1 MIGSNCPSE
10 RNEMMMKTIYLDK
23 EYTSTTPCVA
33 TIGFF
38 DGVHRGHQF
47 LIRQLVQLAKEHGW
61 ASRLITFDKHPRQ
74 VLKKDFQPKMLTTFE
89 EKLQLLSETGVD
101 ECVVLP
107 FSEQMA
113 ALSAYE
119 FMKMILQGQLNVRL
133 LYVGY
138 DHRFGNSRTEGYE
151 DYVRYGKELGIEVK
165 QSVVYPWED
174 INVSSSVIRR
184 FIQAGEMEKAV
195 DCLGHSFMLTGC
207 VVAGEQQGRK
217 MGFPTA
223 NIQLDNPEKL
233 LPAVGV
239 YAVQVSLEGHSTTYT
254 GMMNIGTRPTFNG
267 DHQTIE
273 VHLFHFS
280 DDLYG
285 KRLRIDVKSRVR
297 DEQRFASPEA
307 LREQLEKDEEQII
320 QQFEKE
326 Q

>member
-1 MIGSNCPSE
+1 
-10 RNEMMMKTIYLDK
+10 MMMKTIYLDK

-47 LIRQLVQLAKEHGW
+47 LIRQLVQLANEHGW

-138 DHRFGNSRTEGYE
+138 DHRFGNSRKEGYE

-165 QSVVYPWED
+165 QSVVYPWEN

-184 FIQAGEMEKAV
+184 FIQEGEMEKAV
-195 DCLGHSFMLTGC
+195 DCLGHSFTLTGC

>member
-23 EYTSTTPCVA
+23 EYTSATPCVA

-47 LIRQLVQLAKEHGW
+47 LIRQLVQLAKERGW

-138 DHRFGNSRTEGYE
+138 DHRFGNSRKEGYE

-165 QSVVYPWED
+165 QSVVYPWQD

-184 FIQAGEMEKAV
+184 FIQEGEMEKAV
-195 DCLGHSFMLTGC
+195 DCLGHSFTLTGC
-207 VVAGEQQGRK
+207 VVAGERQGRK

-239 YAVQVSLEGHSTTYT
+239 YAVQVSLEDNSPMYT

-307 LREQLEKDEEQII
+307 LREQLEKDEEQIL

>member
-1 MIGSNCPSE
+1 
-10 RNEMMMKTIYLDK
+10 MMKTIYLDK
-23 EYTSTTPCVA
+23 EYTSATPCVA

-47 LIRQLVQLAKEHGW
+47 LIRQLVQLAKERGW

-138 DHRFGNSRTEGYE
+138 DHRFGNSRKEGYE

-165 QSVVYPWED
+165 QSVVYPWQD

-184 FIQAGEMEKAV
+184 FIQEGEMEKAV
-195 DCLGHSFMLTGC
+195 DCLGHSFTLTGC
-207 VVAGEQQGRK
+207 VVAGERQGRK

-239 YAVQVSLEGHSTTYT
+239 YAVQVSLEDNSPMYT

-307 LREQLEKDEEQII
+307 LREQLEKDEEQIL

>member
-1 MIGSNCPSE
+1 
-10 RNEMMMKTIYLDK
+10 MKTIYLDK

-138 DHRFGNSRTEGYE
+138 DHRFGNSRIEGYE

-207 VVAGEQQGRK
+207 VVHGEQQGRK

-233 LPAVGV
+233 LPAVSV

-297 DEQRFASPEA
+297 DEQQFASPEA

>member
-1 MIGSNCPSE
+1 
-10 RNEMMMKTIYLDK
+10 MMKTIYLDK

-47 LIRQLVQLAKEHGW
+47 LIRQLVQLAKERGW

-119 FMKMILQGQLNVRL
+119 FMRNILLGQLNVRL

-138 DHRFGNSRTEGYE
+138 DHRFGNSRKEGYE

-184 FIQAGEMEKAV
+184 FIQEGEMEKAV
-195 DCLGHSFMLTGC
+195 DCLGHSFTLTGC

-239 YAVQVSLEGHSTTYT
+239 YAVQVSLEDKATPHT

>member
-1 MIGSNCPSE
+1 
-10 RNEMMMKTIYLDK
+10 MKTIYLDK
-23 EYTSTTPCVA
+23 EYISTTPCVA

-47 LIRQLVQLAKEHGW
+47 LIRQLVQLAKERGL

-119 FMKMILQGQLNVRL
+119 FMRNILLGQLNVRL

-165 QSVVYPWED
+165 QSVVYPWKN

-184 FIQAGEMEKAV
+184 FIQEGEMEKAF
-195 DCLGHSFMLTGC
+195 DCLEDVSCT
-207 VVAGEQQGRK
+207 VNNKDGRW
-217 MGFPTA
+217 
-223 NIQLDNPEKL
+223 
-233 LPAVGV
+233 
-239 YAVQVSLEGHSTTYT
+239 VSLPLISSW
-254 GMMNIGTRPTFNG
+254 ITRRSCCQPWG
-267 DHQTIE
+267 SMPCRY
-273 VHLFHFS
+273 LW
-280 DDLYG
+280 
-285 KRLRIDVKSRVR
+285 RITP
-297 DEQRFASPEA
+297 QCILA
-307 LREQLEKDEEQII
+307 
-320 QQFEKE
+320 
-326 Q
+326 

>member
-1 MIGSNCPSE
+1 M
-10 RNEMMMKTIYLDK
+10 
-23 EYTSTTPCVA
+23 
-33 TIGFF
+33 
-38 DGVHRGHQF
+38 
-47 LIRQLVQLAKEHGW
+47 
-61 ASRLITFDKHPRQ
+61 
-74 VLKKDFQPKMLTTFE
+74 
-89 EKLQLLSETGVD
+89 
-101 ECVVLP
+101 
-107 FSEQMA
+107 
-113 ALSAYE
+113 
-119 FMKMILQGQLNVRL
+119 
-133 LYVGY
+133 
-138 DHRFGNSRTEGYE
+138 
-151 DYVRYGKELGIEVK
+151 K
-165 QSVVYPWED
+165 QSVVYPWEN

-184 FIQAGEMEKAV
+184 FIQEGEMEKAV
-195 DCLGHSFMLTGC
+195 DCLGHSFTLTGC

-239 YAVQVSLEGHSTTYT
+239 YAVQVSLEDNSPMYT